1 MAGFLTAETLCQTE
15 LSESVVGRAVT
26 DAEQKQQQQAPLR
39 TKHPP
44 PSQGR
49 CFTAVVVPP
58 C

>member
-1 MAGFLTAETLCQTE
+1 MAGFLAAETLCQTE
-15 LSESVVGRAVT
+15 LSESVVGRAVR

-39 TKHPP
+39 TNHP